1 MIKAIVS
8 CVLFGVVGIGLLLV
22 HPKTCVAG
30 QPTPCKDTEHPS
42 EPPCN
47 MTTCKRH
54 DGSGS
59 NCTHWCSK
67 GKGCCFCKKGQCNTG
82 APNGGEPEDERPQ

>member
-1 MIKAIVS
+1 MLKLIWAVA
-8 CVLFGVVGIGLLLV
+8 LMFVVVVIAGGLTTQV
-22 HPKTCVAG
+22 CVAG

-47 MTTCKRH
+47 MMTCKRH

-67 GKGCCFCKKGQCNTG
+67 GKGCCFCKKDQCSTG
-82 APNGGEPEDERPQ
+82 SPDGEMHHHE